1 MTLFYYIF
9 LSIVYMLTIHLAL
22 STTRE
27 FQFFQMIT
35 FFVFGGII
43 GYAMDSYLTGFVFAV
58 VMHMI
63 FWEKG
68 QD

>member
-1 MTLFYYIF
+1 MGLFYYIF

-22 STTRE
+22 ATTRE
-27 FQFFQMIT
+27 FQFFEMISL
-35 FFVFGGII
+35 FAFGGAI
-43 GYAMDSYLTGFVFAV
+43 GYAMDSYIVGFVFAM

-63 FWEKG
+63 FWSKG